1 MSFLFLWQ
9 GVLMIQDQYRA
20 IMQYSVS
27 KESSGHEKILTDWYC
42 AKVNGENAFQFIEK
56 TSFQFVKMHLKQIY
70 FSLIC
75 SVVFSTSNVVTT
87 ASNAMHRVKK
97 ARKAEKEVM
106 RSAIY

>member
-42 AKVNGENAFQFIEK
+42 AKVNGENAI
-56 TSFQFVKMHLKQIY
+56 
-70 FSLIC
+70 
-75 SVVFSTSNVVTT
+75 
-87 ASNAMHRVKK
+87 
-97 ARKAEKEVM
+97 
-106 RSAIY
+106 